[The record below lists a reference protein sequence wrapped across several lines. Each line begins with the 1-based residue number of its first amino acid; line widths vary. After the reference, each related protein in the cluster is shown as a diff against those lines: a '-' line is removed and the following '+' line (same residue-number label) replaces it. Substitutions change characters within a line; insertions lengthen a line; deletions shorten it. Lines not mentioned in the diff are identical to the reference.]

1 MVRSYPV
8 SIDRFQ
14 IGVMLVTVKVFV
26 CKGLVFTLTCGYT
39 KSREKRPARPR
50 ERSQIMFQYIKA
62 NKKFSVALAAVFVL
76 VLTAA
81 FGLAVGNVLIL
92 GVSLALLIPA
102 TVSAM

>member
-1 MVRSYPV
+1 
-8 SIDRFQ
+8 
-14 IGVMLVTVKVFV
+14 
-26 CKGLVFTLTCGYT
+26 
-39 KSREKRPARPR
+39 
-50 ERSQIMFQYIKA
+50 MFQYIKA